1 MNIKSKI
8 QFLRFAQEIASEV
21 GQTLQ
26 KRNPSS
32 LRIHASEIH
41 DVKIEADLKAERK
54 IIQYLSKNSQFPILS
69 EESGEIKNA
78 SSSQTDSELR
88 WIVDPLDGSL
98 NYTKGIPMCGVS
110 IGLWDAEVPILG
122 VVYDIFRGDL
132 YFGIV
137 GDASWK
143 NRRKIRVSQVRAEFD
158 SVLCTGIPIKNN
170 FSTKTLNSF
179 ISEFQKYKKVRLLGS
194 ASLSLC
200 MVASGAAEIYKETN
214 IQIWDV
220 GGGIPVVLG
229 AGGKVKK
236 SKTNAGKYT
245 YNVLASNGSILET

>member
-1 MNIKSKI
+1 MNIKSKV
-8 QFLRFAQEIASEV
+8 QFLRFAQEIAAEV

-26 KRNPSS
+26 KRNPAS

-54 IIQYLSKNSQFPILS
+54 IIQYLSKNSQLPILS
-69 EESGEIKNA
+69 EESGEIRNTP
-78 SSSQTDSELR
+78 SSQTDSELR

-98 NYTKGIPMCGVS
+98 NYIKGIPMSGVS
-110 IGLWDAEVPILG
+110 IGLWYAEVPILG

-132 YFGIV
+132 YSGIV

-143 NRRKIRVSQVRAEFD
+143 NRRKISVSRIQLKPD
-158 SVLCTGIPIKNN
+158 SVLCTGMPVKND
-170 FSTKTLNSF
+170 FARKTLHAF
-179 ISEFQKYKKVRLLGS
+179 ISGFQEYKKVRLLGS

-200 MVASGAAEIYKETN
+200 MVASGAAEIYQETN

-229 AGGKVKK
+229 AGGNVTFY
-236 SKTNAGKYT
+236 KTLVSQYT
-245 YNVLASNGSILET
+245 YDVRATNGSL

>member
-1 MNIKSKI
+1 M
-8 QFLRFAQEIASEV
+8 
-21 GQTLQ
+21 
-26 KRNPSS
+26 
-32 LRIHASEIH
+32 RIHASEIH

-78 SSSQTDSELR
+78 SSSQTDSGLR

-110 IGLWDAEVPILG
+110 IGLRHAEVPILG
-122 VVYDIFRGDL
+122 VVNDIFRGDL
-132 YFGIV
+132 YSGIV

-158 SVLCTGIPIKNN
+158 SVLCTGIPVKNN

-179 ISEFQKYKKVRLLGS
+179 VSEFQNYKNVRLLGS
-194 ASLSLC
+194 AS
-200 MVASGAAEIYKETN
+200 
-214 IQIWDV
+214 
-220 GGGIPVVLG
+220 
-229 AGGKVKK
+229 
-236 SKTNAGKYT
+236 
-245 YNVLASNGSILET
+245 